1 MYKWIDLVL
10 IPWKKSKAPSIVTI
24 LVLDTYGIHMIG
36 TIVNR
41 IQSLGIEVLHI
52 PGGCTYLCQPVD
64 VGINKTI
71 KSGMRQKWEDWMLE
85 GEEIVNGVA
94 KEPTQKLVAE
104 WVVLVHSS
112 VQPQPVRN
120 AWMKKGYERF

>member
-1 MYKWIDLVL
+1 MDEHTMYKWIDLVL

-71 KSGMRQKWEDWMLE
+71 KSGMQQKWEDWMLE
-85 GEEIVNGVA
+85 SKEIINGA
-94 KEPTQKLVAE
+94 TKEPTQMLVAE
-104 WVVLVHSS
+104 
-112 VQPQPVRN
+112 
-120 AWMKKGYERF
+120 